1 MVRQLRRRTSVKNG
15 FRVSSVCSAVA
26 VAAAVLATSPQA
38 RADVTLVDKDGWTFY
53 TRGLVAAH
61 YQLVKGDADPD
72 HKNLSGGSISAAGG
86 EIKDAQAASD
96 RSTTPPSITLS
107 NMRSGFIGTQIGF
120 GLNRKINDKVKV
132 ESLLAINMAGINS
145 NRGQNLQKDV
155 DYREGWAQL
164 VSPYGTLR
172 FGRMFGIFG
181 EGSAEVMV
189 MAFKYGVGHPCKIS
203 VATIACGSSGAG
215 PIYAGFDAAI
225 RYISPRLAG
234 FEAAI
239 SVVDPAISLKDQMS
253 PTPRVDGELNFDQ
266 TWNPVSVR
274 VIAQGMYET
283 IHTSTAP
290 AGMMPGT
297 VTDNTIWGGMGT
309 AIVGVGPVRAGGG
322 GWVGKGVGERVPL
335 EATDPTHPI
344 FQDSTGELRMF
355 RGYYGNI
362 QGEFMNNFLTAGGGI
377 LYVKPTAY
385 DVTPMAEADV
395 IGHQSEFHVTYQHK
409 WDAIV
414 LNAEFTHWQTVW
426 HFGAKQKLNFMGVGM
441 NYVW

>member
-1 MVRQLRRRTSVKNG
+1 MRRFG
-15 FRVSSVCSAVA
+15 VSSVLPIAAVA
-26 VAAAVLATSPQA
+26 VAVLAIPRQA
-38 RADVTLVDKDGWTFY
+38 RADVTLIEKDGWTFY

-72 HKNLSGGSISAAGG
+72 HKSPSGGSPSAAGG
-86 EIKDAQAASD
+86 EIKDAQSTSN

-120 GLNRKINDKVKV
+120 GLNRKITDQVHV
-132 ESLLAINMAGINS
+132 ESLLAISMAGINS

-155 DYREGWAQL
+155 DYREGWAQV

-181 EGSAEVMV
+181 EGSAEVMA
-189 MAFKYGVGHPCKIS
+189 MAYKYGVGHPCKIS
-203 VATIACGSSGAG
+203 VATISCGSSGAG

-234 FEAAI
+234 LEAAI
-239 SVVDPAISLKDQMS
+239 SVVDPSISQKDSMS
-253 PTPRVDGELNFDQ
+253 PTPRFDGEINFDQ
-266 TWNPVSVR
+266 TWNPVSLR

-283 IHTSTAP
+283 ISTSTAP
-290 AGMMPGT
+290 AGTVAGT
-297 VTDNTIWGGMGT
+297 VTSKTIWGGMGT
-309 AIVGVGPVRAGGG
+309 AIIGAGPVKVGGG
-322 GWVGKGVGERVPL
+322 GWLGSGVGERVPL

-344 FQDSTGELRMF
+344 FQDSTGELRKF

-362 QGEFMNNFLTAGGGI
+362 TGELANNFLTVGGGI

-385 DVTPMAEADV
+385 DLTPTAEADV
-395 IGHQSEFHVTYQHK
+395 LDHQNEFHVTYQHK

-414 LNAEFTHWQTVW
+414 VNAEFTHWQTVW
-426 HFGAKQKLNFMGVGM
+426 HFGANQKLNFMGVGI